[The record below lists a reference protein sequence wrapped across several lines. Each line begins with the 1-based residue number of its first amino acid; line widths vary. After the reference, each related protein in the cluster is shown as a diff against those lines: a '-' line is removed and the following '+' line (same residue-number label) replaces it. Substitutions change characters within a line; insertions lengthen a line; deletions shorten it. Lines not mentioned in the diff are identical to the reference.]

1 MGVGVAHGDEHASD
15 ALRLTIIGFPVML
28 PSPENTEFNAAA
40 RTLTVCGCFGNA
52 TTRRGALR
60 EGLPEIGFLHQGSPE
75 PEVLMSSFGKGFDD
89 SRVSVDH
96 VKIEHR
102 WADGEYDRLPGL
114 PKDLVDRESP

>member
-1 MGVGVAHGDEHASD
+1 MQRRELLLSVAVSAVV
-15 ALRLTIIGFPVML
+15 RPVAGL
-28 PSPENTEFNAAA
+28 
-40 RTLTVCGCFGNA
+40 CG
-52 TTRRGALR
+52 